1 MLRSRGTLR
10 TGVNIL
16 VARTTGIRG
25 CARPADAA
33 RFVRCA
39 LCPLLALCPALVATR
54 LAAQKPE
61 ATDDAQVSGVAHTAS
76 GAPARG
82 LTVELLGT
90 PYAATT
96 TDSGTFRLTRV
107 TPGAYVVVA
116 HGTGWV
122 TTRSRI
128 TATAGQETRLTLVVA
143 SAGASGAVALPAV
156 TVAGQAAS
164 RAPSGPTV
172 SAAGSNDYA
181 LSAQAIQNLPEG
193 DATTVTDVLAQMP
206 GVAID
211 QNQQIHLRN
220 TEGPQFQYSIDGAV
234 VPLDINTNPP
244 FVSMLNPMF
253 VSRLD
258 LLDGVLPAQFSYAT
272 GGIVDIAAKNGC
284 DAPRGSMSALFGQR
298 RTFEPSVQYAGCAG
312 RVSYYV
318 SGLYDQ
324 GETAFSSATPGPNPI
339 HNQTNGG
346 QTFGYVSVPLN
357 AGTKLSAVVSSE
369 ASNNQLPNVAGLSP
383 QFELAGAPDLSSAA
397 IGSYLNFRDYLG
409 MITLKGMATG
419 ALGYQITYAVHSI
432 SQRFVP
438 DQTGELIFQG
448 VASTASH
455 NDFDNTLQGDLTYT
469 GGRHVVTS
477 GVYAGEYH
485 VAANDRSLVFP
496 VDSNGDQASST
507 PLTVVNNTRATNLLL
522 GVYVNDL
529 WRVTE
534 RLTLNL
540 GLRFDDITGFTNSS
554 QLNPTANVMYAV
566 SSHTTVH
573 AGVARYLEVPS
584 FQGISPAASAV
595 FAATTAGGPPGIST
609 PLTEDDVEWDVGIVA
624 SLSPR
629 ITVSQDNYYEL
640 THRYLD
646 TGQFGV
652 VPIFAP
658 FNYGQGTIRGSELAV
673 AYRDD
678 KLSAYT
684 NVTIGNN
691 LQKGVVTGQFNFP
704 ADELAYIDHHY
715 IVLDHQPLYGA
726 AAGASYTVQ
735 QFAFSLD
742 GVYSS
747 GLRGGFADLERLP
760 TVVQINASAQ
770 RSFRVPGLGSVTNR
784 LTVLNLLDRVNM
796 IRPSEG
802 IGIFQSAYG
811 PRFTLLDAV
820 TIPIGH

>member
-1 MLRSRGTLR
+1 M
-10 TGVNIL
+10 
-16 VARTTGIRG
+16 
-25 CARPADAA
+25 
-33 RFVRCA
+33 
-39 LCPLLALCPALVATR
+39 
-54 LAAQKPE
+54 
-61 ATDDAQVSGVAHTAS
+61 SGVVRTAS
-76 GAPARG
+76 GGPARG
-82 LTVELLGT
+82 LSVELVGT
-90 PYAATT
+90 SCATTT
-96 TDSGTFRLTRV
+96 TDSGAFRLTRV
-107 TPGAYVVVA
+107 KPGTYVLVA
-116 HGTGWV
+116 HGAGWA
-122 TTRSRI
+122 TARSRV
-128 TATAGQETRLTLVVA
+128 TATAGRETRLTLVVA
-143 SAGASGAVALPAV
+143 AATPGAAIALPAV
-156 TVAGQAAS
+156 TVAGQTTGRTGA
-164 RAPSGPTV
+164 GPTV
-172 SAAGSNDYA
+172 SAAGSNDYGM
-181 LSAQAIQNLPEG
+181 SAQAIQNLPEG
-193 DATTVTDVLAQMP
+193 DATTVTNVLAQMP

-220 TEGPQFQYSIDGAV
+220 TEGPQFQYRIDGAL

-258 LLDGVLPAQFSYAT
+258 LLDGVLPSQFSYAT
-272 GGIVDIAAKNGC
+272 GGVVDIAAKNGC
-284 DAPRGSMSALFGQR
+284 DAPGGSMSALFGQR
-298 RTFEPSVQYAGCAG
+298 RTFEPSAQYAGCAG

-318 SGLYDQ
+318 SGLYGQ
-324 GETAFSSATPGPNPI
+324 GENAFSSATPGPNPI
-339 HNQTNGG
+339 HDQTNQG

-357 AGTKLSAVVSSE
+357 AATKLSAILSTE
-369 ASNNQLPNVAGLSP
+369 ASNNQLPNVGGLSP
-383 QFELAGAPDLSSAA
+383 QFALAGGGDPSSAS
-397 IGSYLNFRDYLG
+397 IDSYLNFRDYLG
-409 MITLKGMATG
+409 MLTLRGSATSQ
-419 ALGYQITYAVHSI
+419 LGYQVTYAFHSI
-432 SQRFVP
+432 AQRFVP
-438 DQTGELIFQG
+438 DQTGELIYQG

-455 NDFDNTLQGDLTYT
+455 NNVDNTLQGDLTYT
-469 GGRHVVTS
+469 TGRHVVTG

-485 VAANDRSLVFP
+485 VAADDRSLVFP
-496 VDSNGDQASST
+496 VDSNGDQASSS
-507 PLTVVNNTRATNLLL
+507 PLTVVNNAQATNLLL

-529 WRVTE
+529 WHLTE

-554 QLNPTANVMYAV
+554 QLNPRANLVYALTP
-566 SSHTTVH
+566 HTTVH
-573 AGVARYLEVPS
+573 AGVARYLQVPS
-584 FQGISPAASAV
+584 FQGISPTATAA
-595 FAATTAGGPPGIST
+595 FAGTTAEGPPGIST
-609 PLTEDDVEWDVGIVA
+609 PLTEDDLEWDVGIVA
-624 SLSPR
+624 SLGSR
-629 ITVSQDNYYEL
+629 ITVSQDDYYEL

-658 FNYGQGTIRGSELAV
+658 FNYDQGTIWGSELAV

-691 LQKGVVTGQFNFP
+691 LQKGVITGQFNFP

-726 AAGASYTVQ
+726 AAGASYTWQ

-747 GLRGGFADLERLP
+747 GLRGGFADLDRLP

-811 PRFTLLDAV
+811 PRFTLLNAV
-820 TIPIGH
+820 TVPLGR